1 MIKLEETAPTDGYG
15 LLARARADLP
25 RLAEALRA
33 EGFWGGAARIEI
45 AGEDVNRRDAA
56 PPEADPANPLPVALI
71 LTPGPRYS
79 IGQIL
84 MRAEPAEQDLLL
96 EQAAAE
102 LRLAEGDPARPAD
115 ILAAEEVLLLTLRRA
130 GYPLASIAA
139 REAVVDH
146 DTKTMDITW
155 RIAPGPLADF
165 ARPSVAGTTRT
176 NPALLERLA
185 ARRLEGQPYSPER
198 LERARRAMMGLGVF
212 SFVRAQEGAALD
224 QAGRLPVHFQVQE
237 RPRHVV
243 GGRFGFE
250 TNYGLTASAYWEDRN
265 IFGGAE
271 RLRLEGEI
279 ARIGETGIENATYRA
294 FATLRTPEFMGR
306 DLQSTSQIGAVRER
320 LRAYDRDAVLASFTL
335 ERRLSD
341 TMAIAGGP
349 NYEEGQ
355 IGRDGDMN
363 AFRLFG
369 LMGIFRYD
377 NTTNPLDPRQG
388 QRFSISATPYY
399 SALDSNSFTR
409 ILAIGSSYFD
419 ITGNGDSVLALR
431 TALGSA
437 PGADRDEITLDK
449 RFYAGGG
456 GSVRGYTYQSIGPRD
471 AANRPLG
478 GASLVEAS
486 VEWRQRLT
494 RSWGVAGFLDAGSV
508 GEEAKPDFS
517 ALRAGTGLGLRYL
530 TAIGPIRFDI
540 GVPLDRQ
547 KDDPSF
553 AIYIG
558 FGQAF

>member
-1 MIKLEETAPTDGYG
+1 LIRLTETAPTDGYG

-45 AGEDVNRRDAA
+45 AGEDVNRRGAA
-56 PPEADPANPLPVALI
+56 PPEADPDNPLPVSLI
-71 LTPGPRYS
+71 LTPGPRYL

-84 MRAEPAEQDLLL
+84 LRAEPAAQDALL

-115 ILAAEEVLLLTLRRA
+115 ILAAEEALLRELRRS
-130 GYPLASIAA
+130 GHPLASVVV

-146 DTKTMDITW
+146 DSKTMDITW

-176 NPALLERLA
+176 STALLERLA

-212 SFVRAQEGAALD
+212 GFVRAEEGKALD
-224 QAGRLPVHFQVQE
+224 PAGRLPVHFQVQE

-243 GGRFGFE
+243 GGRLGYE
-250 TNYGLTASAYWEDRN
+250 TNYGLTAGGYWEDRN

-279 ARIGETGIENATYRA
+279 ARIGETGIENATFRA
-294 FATLRTPEFMGR
+294 FATLRTPEFLGR

-320 LRAYDRDAVLASFTL
+320 LRAYDRDAAVASFVL
-335 ERRLSD
+335 EHRLSD

-349 NYEEGQ
+349 NYEEGR
-355 IGRDGDMN
+355 IGRDGDME

-369 LMGIFRYD
+369 LTGIFRYD
-377 NTTNPLDPRQG
+377 NTTSPLDPRQG
-388 QRFSISATPYY
+388 QRFTFSATPFY
-399 SALDSNSFTR
+399 SAMDANSFTR
-409 ILAIGSSYFD
+409 ILAIGTSYFD
-419 ITGNGDSVLALR
+419 ILGNGDSVLALR
-431 TALGSA
+431 AALGSA
-437 PGADRDEITLDK
+437 PGAGRDEITLDK

-486 VEWRQRLT
+486 AEWRQRLT
-494 RSWGVAGFLDAGSV
+494 RSWGMAAFLDAGSV
-508 GEEAKPDFS
+508 GEEAKPDFTR
-517 ALRAGTGLGLRYL
+517 LRAGTGLGIRYL
-530 TAIGPIRFDI
+530 TAIGPLRFDV